1 MPPDLELLNRA
12 VQAYQPN
19 PRRVPFHELKPLHAA
34 IVELR
39 AKKASYAAIA
49 ELLQRSGVKTSR
61 ARVAE
66 YGRLVLAGGKTRKR
80 RKVRPHNAP
89 PVPSP
94 APAVPLP
101 PTSSVP
107 IAGLGLN
114 NYKLSCEL
122 PESVWRRQLCC
133 HRRCKT
139 HDPLAQIKAIGFHPA
154 SLLEGV

>member
-107 IAGLGLN
+107 IAGTTTEPRARGPRIAHVRMVDGSIWGE
-114 NYKLSCEL
+114 KKSQ
-122 PESVWRRQLCC
+122 PDAV
-133 HRRCKT
+133 KVP
-139 HDPLAQIKAIGFHPA
+139 DKDKARVSGQ
-154 SLLEGV
+154 